1 MEEIMATAFLQAIRA
16 QLLAMPPPPN
26 AENLDANNN
35 INDDPN
41 NNQ

>member
-1 MEEIMATAFLQAIRA
+1 MEEILATAFLQAIRA
-16 QLLAMPPPPN
+16 QLVASSPPN

-41 NNQ
+41 NNN